1 MAEKVHDIYSSVASK
16 VQVIIERQ
24 ALLAEAVKEAR
35 AERDS
40 LRRENARLQQEVNR
54 LKADLEYLTVA
65 RTFEANGQPLADS
78 RALISGLIREIDR
91 CISELNAC

>member
-24 ALLAEAVKEAR
+24 QLLADAVKEAR
-35 AERDS
+35 SERDN
-40 LRRENARLQQEVNR
+40 LRRENARLQAEINR
-54 LKADLEYLTVA
+54 LQAEIEYLTVA
-65 RTFEANGQPLADS
+65 RTLEANGQPLADS